1 VNWVKYA
8 LQRPASTSI
17 IDGAGVRAQSLV
29 VCAVTGLAVT
39 ATTITEA
46 TQQNPI
52 EGCLFFHRAVMEHS
66 MYPEGGPDAAPCR
79 APAELRPRQQ
89 GTTESICGADFQ
101 DGNCRVHVE
110 QQKLRD
116 PLNNFGSTGQDRQ
129 LPELTVIGLLAT
141 IFSSGARECAP
152 AS

>member
-1 VNWVKYA
+1 
-8 LQRPASTSI
+8 
-17 IDGAGVRAQSLV
+17 
-29 VCAVTGLAVT
+29 
-39 ATTITEA
+39 
-46 TQQNPI
+46 
-52 EGCLFFHRAVMEHS
+52 MEHS

-129 LPELTVIGLLAT
+129 LPDVDRHRVVGHYIFLRCARMRARFL
-141 IFSSGARECAP
+141 IFSLLSLAAVTERPHGRKRANSRRTQLRDRRFRRKMIQPVLIAGDKF
-152 AS
+152 